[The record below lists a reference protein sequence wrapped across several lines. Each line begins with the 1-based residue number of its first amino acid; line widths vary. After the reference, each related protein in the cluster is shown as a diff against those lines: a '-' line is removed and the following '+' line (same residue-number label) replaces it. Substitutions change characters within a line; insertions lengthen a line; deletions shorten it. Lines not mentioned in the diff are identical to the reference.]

1 MRQQQQQQQLLS
13 GATAHLMQDGLIQA
27 KLNPIK
33 MSSKCKT
40 QQTLDEPDSANL
52 FKRFSRLFYK
62 TQERKKGREREERE
76 ILIKTK
82 YLKF

>member
-1 MRQQQQQQQLLS
+1 
-13 GATAHLMQDGLIQA
+13 
-27 KLNPIK
+27 

-62 TQERKKGREREERE
+62 TEERKTDKEKEKERDREDRE
-76 ILIKTK
+76 
-82 YLKF
+82 KF

>member
-1 MRQQQQQQQLLS
+1 
-13 GATAHLMQDGLIQA
+13 
-27 KLNPIK
+27 

-62 TQERKKGREREERE
+62 TEERKTDKEKEKEKERDREDKT
-76 ILIKTK
+76 IKTK

>member
-1 MRQQQQQQQLLS
+1 
-13 GATAHLMQDGLIQA
+13 
-27 KLNPIK
+27 

-62 TQERKKGREREERE
+62 TEERKTDKEKEKEKERDREDRE
-76 ILIKTK
+76 
-82 YLKF
+82 KF